1 MWQQVRDGSR
11 SVSMAAVELA
21 EIQLLIHRA
30 RAPTGLPAVR
40 DRVDQKIDA
49 ASELSPQERYEARR
63 MVGSL
68 QQGSTI
74 CHGDLHPGNV
84 LMSDRGPIV
93 IDWFDAAL
101 GSPIVDLVRSS
112 LLVRP
117 PVDAAE
123 VLHLPGSSPDILSC
137 FHHHYVERMLEDL
150 TVAPSVARRW
160 EAVLAVSRLAERAE
174 RDESGL
180 LALWRG
186 RGGGGASPLIDAIN
200 ATACQRRDRGSRT

>member
-1 MWQQVRDGSR
+1 
-11 SVSMAAVELA
+11 
-21 EIQLLIHRA
+21 
-30 RAPTGLPAVR
+30 
-40 DRVDQKIDA
+40 
-49 ASELSPQERYEARR
+49 
-63 MVGSL
+63 
-68 QQGSTI
+68 
-74 CHGDLHPGNV
+74 
-84 LMSDRGPIV
+84 MSDRGPIV